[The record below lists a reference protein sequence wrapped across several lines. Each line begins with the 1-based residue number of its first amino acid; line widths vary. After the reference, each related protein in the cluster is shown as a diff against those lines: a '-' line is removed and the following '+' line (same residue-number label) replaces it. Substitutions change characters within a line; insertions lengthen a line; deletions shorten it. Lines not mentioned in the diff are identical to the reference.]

1 MSEIRIEKGCAGEL
15 PDILDFANYVFSQS
29 SQPHDFR
36 RLLPKLYGENSGS
49 EGYHYLVREDGRIR
63 AMVCAMPLSLLVAG
77 KPLRAAGIGT
87 VSVHP
92 YARGKGYMKALMN
105 RAMEDL
111 KTQGYAMAFLGG
123 MRQRYE
129 YFGFTPTGTRASF
142 HLTAGNLAH
151 RYPGLSGEGVSLSPL
166 EEPSSPWCREAYALY
181 QLQPINGARTL
192 QNFCTVGRSWDADL
206 LAVTAD
212 GAFAGYV
219 SAVRGHVQEL
229 ALTDC
234 ARLPQ
239 IGAALMKRQKTD
251 ALHIDLPLFETDTA
265 GWLADVA
272 EYGTIG
278 TDHKYRI
285 FDFPGVT
292 QAYLWCREAM
302 GPLAEGRLVL
312 DIPGECRMKIEVAS
326 GRACVET
333 TEETPDLTLSPFEA
347 SRFLFS
353 PMGGFVQTPAGK
365 VPAGWFPLPLF
376 VSAVDAC

>member
-1 MSEIRIEKGCAGEL
+1 MR
-15 PDILDFANYVFSQS
+15 
-29 SQPHDFR
+29 
-36 RLLPKLYGENSGS
+36 ENLNG
-49 EGYHYLVREDGRIR
+49 
-63 AMVCAMPLSLLVAG
+63 
-77 KPLRAAGIGT
+77 AAGIGT

-229 ALTDC
+229 ALTDG

-292 QAYLWCREAM
+292 QAYLWCRAAM

>member
-212 GAFAGYV
+212 
-219 SAVRGHVQEL
+219 R
-229 ALTDC
+229 C
-234 ARLPQ
+234 
-239 IGAALMKRQKTD
+239 
-251 ALHIDLPLFETDTA
+251 
-265 GWLADVA
+265 
-272 EYGTIG
+272 
-278 TDHKYRI
+278 
-285 FDFPGVT
+285 
-292 QAYLWCREAM
+292 
-302 GPLAEGRLVL
+302 
-312 DIPGECRMKIEVAS
+312 
-326 GRACVET
+326 
-333 TEETPDLTLSPFEA
+333 
-347 SRFLFS
+347 
-353 PMGGFVQTPAGK
+353 
-365 VPAGWFPLPLF
+365 
-376 VSAVDAC
+376 